1 MSIICPYCHHGMNA
15 KVPRAGRFT
24 PKCSKCTQTFL
35 LVVSLEPEPSFATS
49 KLPVPTKPGLVDDV
63 TKPPPVAAVEAT
75 AAPPEQMGTPEF
87 SVAASIV
94 RSAPPPD
101 DATYALERNPGP
113 ARRKAA
119 PLDATEAE
127 EEVAAPQGEEDD
139 SLSGTLG
146 GYRVEKELGR
156 GGMGAVY
163 LARQVSLD
171 RRVAL
176 KVMNSR
182 WASNPNFLVRFTREA
197 YAAAQLVHHN
207 VVQVYDIGDDR
218 GVNFFSM
225 EFVEGQSLGD
235 LLRKDGPLPPESAA
249 GYILQAARGLQFAH
263 ERGMIHRDIKPDNL
277 MLNSQGV
284 VKVADLGLVRTPGG
298 EEAPR
303 DDADRAANR
312 AALDAQVV
320 TSGRTLGSLSGVTLV
335 GQAMGTPSYMS
346 PEQARDATSVDHR
359 ADIYSLGCTLYVL
372 LTGRPVFD
380 ATTALE
386 MMTRH
391 AADAPIRPEVHNK
404 AVPRSLSDVVLR
416 MIAKKPEDRYASMSE
431 VTKVLEDFLG
441 LHGGGEQMSAESHLR
456 TLEQGVEAFRQVPV
470 AKLRTLLLLGTFGG
484 CAAFFLLFVLFGFW
498 KVGGF
503 FLGLGLLSAVAY
515 AVVRG
520 GASRS
525 PLFVRFRATALSLG
539 WLDYAKLGLGVLLL
553 LGVLFAVGLLWVW
566 LLAALLAVGVA
577 LALHYAFDRRIAAQ
591 RAAAL
596 EKVERLLETLRRRGL
611 SEDALQEFVARN
623 TGDHWEEIFEALF
636 GYEAKLA
643 ARPLYGRG
651 PKGARPRFGA
661 WRDPVVGWL
670 DRSARARQEARERK
684 HLQEVERKGLEA
696 QGIDAA
702 EARQQAER
710 VAAAMVEAAATIK
723 KEEAAPLEA
732 TVLPSEA
739 VHLTTPLMKNAPPA
753 KRVNMHDL
761 MAVAA
766 APPAGP
772 VRSGPGLAPLLR
784 MPFGSTTRFFVGAAL
799 VAACVLWMNK
809 ENLLPSS
816 TINDEGQVLSRLWQT
831 TQADSKAAP
840 LAIPLVPAE
849 VNVMLSSVNAGIA
862 GVALLLSIFWRSWK
876 IGFLVLL
883 GAAVMVIGPVSGYA
897 LALGPMT
904 AQVSC
909 LAVGG
914 AIAALGFM
922 VGRDT

>member
-1 MSIICPYCHHGMNA
+1 
-15 KVPRAGRFT
+15 
-24 PKCSKCTQTFL
+24 L
-35 LVVSLEPEPSFATS
+35 LVVTLEPEPSFATS
-49 KLPVPTKPGLVDDV
+49 KMPAPARTALVDAV
-63 TKPPPVAAVEAT
+63 TKPPPVADVEAT
-75 AAPPEQMGTPEF
+75 AAPPEQPGTPEF

-119 PLDATEAE
+119 VIDATEAE

-171 RRVAL
+171 RPVAL

-277 MLNSQGV
+277 MLNAQGV

-320 TSGRTLGSLSGVTLV
+320 GSGRTLGSLSGVTLV

-372 LTGRPVFD
+372 LTGRPVFE

-391 AADAPIRPEVHNK
+391 AADTPTRPEVHNK

-416 MIAKKPEDRYASMSE
+416 MIAKKPEDRYASMGE
-431 VTKVLEDFLG
+431 VAKVLEDFLG

-470 AKLRTLLLLGTFGG
+470 AKLRALLLLGTFGG

-525 PLFVRFRATALSLG
+525 PLFVRSRATALSLG

-553 LGVLFAVGLLWVW
+553 LGVLFAVGLLWGW

-684 HLQEVERKGLEA
+684 HLQEVERKGLVA
-696 QGIDAA
+696 QGIDDA
-702 EARQQAER
+702 EAKQQAER

-723 KEEAAPLEA
+723 KEEAAPLDA

-739 VHLTTPLMKNAPPA
+739 VDFSAPNAKSAPA

-766 APPAGP
+766 APQAGP
-772 VRSGPGLAPLLR
+772 ARSGPGLAPLLR
-784 MPFGSTTRFFVGAAL
+784 LPFGSTTRFFVGAAL

-816 TINDEGQVLSRLWQT
+816 TINDEAAVLSRLWQT
-831 TQADSKAAP
+831 THADSKAAP
-840 LAIPLVPAE
+840 LTIPLVPAE

-876 IGFLVLL
+876 IGFLVLF

-897 LALGPMT
+897 LALGPMA

-914 AIAALGFM
+914 GIAALGFM